1 MTDDE
6 IEEMVRR
13 LIEDNLDEE
22 TRKAVLEWF
31 DVICRGGRRRRK
43 AFPHEPKTISELMD
57 AFGGPAEFATGIINK
72 NPSAASK
79 MKRSGSISVAYWP
92 KIIAAAAERGI
103 RGVSSETLMLMH
115 AERATARSIASREKA
130 LQRAEQLRPI
140 FAELAGLSA
149 RKIAAEL
156 NVRGVATPAGGGKWH
171 ADTVWRV
178 RRLYLIDDE

>member
-6 IEEMVRR
+6 IEEMVRQ

-31 DVICRGGRRRRK
+31 DVICRGGRRRK

-57 AFGGPAEFATGIINK
+57 AFGGPAEFATG
-72 NPSAASK
+72 NPSAASE
-79 MKRSGSISVAYWP
+79 MKRSGSIRVAYWP

-115 AERATARSIASREKA
+115 AERATARSIANREKA

-156 NVRGVATPAGGGKWH
+156 NVRGIATPAGGKWH

-178 RRLYLIDDE
+178 RRLLADRR